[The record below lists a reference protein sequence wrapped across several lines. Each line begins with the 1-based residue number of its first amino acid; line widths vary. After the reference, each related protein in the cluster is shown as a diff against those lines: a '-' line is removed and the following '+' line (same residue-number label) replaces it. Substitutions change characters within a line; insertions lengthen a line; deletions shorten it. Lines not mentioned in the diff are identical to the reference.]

1 MGYLA
6 STHRSI
12 HSIIGLKGAPLET
25 SAMTVI
31 KAASIRRL
39 TSPTSST
46 AYTSRRSTGSMNC
59 HCGIGRRWRPG
70 TTVKPHKLKYQR
82 SAYDTVAFAPV
93 SYSLPCGSV
102 AFSHD
107 PHKFRTRL
115 NGLPYFWHCCRLA
128 MKSNK
133 HRCLPSEYTQHQ
145 TCQKNAELRGALCSS
160 GME

>member
-12 HSIIGLKGAPLET
+12 HSIIGLKRAPLET

-31 KAASIRRL
+31 KTASTRRL

-46 AYTSRRSTGSMNC
+46 AYTTTRSTGSMNC
-59 HCGIGRRWRPG
+59 YCRIGRRWRPG

-82 SAYDTVAFAPV
+82 SAYDAVAFASI

-107 PHKFRTRL
+107 PHKFSTRL
-115 NGLPYFWHCCRLA
+115 SGLPCLWYCCLLA

-133 HRCLPSEYTQHQ
+133 PWCLPSEYNQHQ
-145 TCQKNAELRGALCSS
+145 SCQKNAELRGALCSS
-160 GME
+160 GM